1 MNTPLCWLPDRTPA
15 PLIPALELLADQYPA
30 LRGGKTH
37 GTALAFQEVH
47 DLDGPVVSIEQGGA
61 TIRYATT
68 AHALRG
74 LGTLL
79 GGLVHEGD
87 TLEEVMPFSTFGIM
101 LDCSRNAVMTPDHIK
116 RWLNQLALLGYNMIM
131 LYTEDTYEL
140 PGEEHF
146 GYLRGRY
153 TPDELRDLDQ
163 HAAALGIELVGC
175 IQTLGHLETLLKW
188 SPYWAIKDTASVL
201 LVDDDRT
208 YALIDK
214 MLARFADVH
223 RSRRIHIGMDETHD
237 LGRGRFMDQH
247 GYERGYD
254 LFNRHLA
261 RVRDLCR
268 KHGLQPMIWSD
279 MYFRMGNPTQN
290 YYAPETKIP
299 DDVKAAIPSEAQL
312 VYWDY
317 YHEDQA
323 FYEDWLQRHRD
334 LGHEPVMAS
343 GIWTWG
349 GHFWYAH
356 HKTSANVPPCIRA
369 CRTSGVKELFFTLWG
384 DDGAYCEF
392 DSALAGIAWAAELA
406 VSGDGPV
413 NEKALVQRFRAVCG
427 GDWHQVVEADGIQ
440 TTICPASFFWD
451 DPLLGIYWKNESL
464 KGADHWQRVLRQFNR
479 ALRRLKPVRERETP
493 IDFAHWTVVTNYLR
507 AVIKF
512 RLALDN
518 AYAMRDIDT
527 LAKLYRQAR
536 RMPQKLEQCNRSF
549 RRQWMRRNKPQGFET
564 VQNRIGARKQRWLEL
579 ATRLDDLCAGR
590 IASIPELD
598 ERPTQPLTLYTRWR
612 DVSSGGIG

>member
-1 MNTPLCWLPDRTPA
+1 MNTPLYWQADRTPA
-15 PLIPALELLADQYPA
+15 PLISALERLAEQYPA
-30 LRGGKTH
+30 LRGSEAH
-37 GTALAFQEVH
+37 GLPLAFEQQ
-47 DLDGPVVSIEQGGA
+47 DQLDGPVVEQSEQRA
-61 TIRYATT
+61 LIRYATT

-74 LGTLL
+74 LATLMSGL
-79 GGLVHEGD
+79 TEPGGATAER
-87 TLEEVMPFSTFGIM
+87 MPFSTFGIM
-101 LDCSRNAVMTPDHIK
+101 LDCSRNAVMQPAHIK
-116 RWLNQLALLGYNMIM
+116 RWLNQLALLGYNMAM

-153 TPDELRDLDQ
+153 TTDELRDLDQ

-188 SPYWAIKDTASVL
+188 SPYWAIRDTASVL

-214 MLARFADVH
+214 MLARFADVY

-290 YYAPETKIP
+290 YYDPETKIP
-299 DDVKAAIPSEAQL
+299 DEVKAAIPSEAQL

-356 HKTSANVPPCIRA
+356 HKTSANVPPCVWA
-369 CRTSGVKELFFTLWG
+369 CRTAGVKDLFFTLWG

-413 NEKALVQRFRAVCG
+413 NEKALAQRFRAVCG
-427 GDWHQVVEADGIQ
+427 ADWQHVIEASGIQ
-440 TTICPASFFWD
+440 TDINPASLFWD

-479 ALRRLKPVRERETP
+479 ALRRLKPVRELEEP
-493 IDFAHWTVVTNYLR
+493 IDFAHWSAIAAYLR

-512 RLALDN
+512 RVALDI
-518 AYAMRDIDT
+518 AYPTRDTDA
-527 LAKLYRQAR
+527 LAKLCRQAR
-536 RMPQKLEQCNRSF
+536 RMPRLLENCNQSF
-549 RRQWMRRNKPQGFET
+549 RRQWMRRNKAQGVET
-564 VQNRIGARKQRWLEL
+564 IQNRIGARKQRWLEL
-579 ATRLDDLCAGR
+579 AQRLDDLFAGR
-590 IASIPELD
+590 TASIPELD
-598 ERPTQPLTLYTRWR
+598 ERSTQPLTLYTRWR
-612 DVSSGGIG
+612 DVTSGGIG